1 MLVEVGETAQFSKQH
16 AAHAKGALFQQ
27 NFMTDKNLCQCRI
40 ESVFVEGRWPT
51 ILSLFQY
58 CPAFRFEGLFVKK
71 AQKEFR
77 KFKRLKKT
85 AC

>member
-1 MLVEVGETAQFSKQH
+1 
-16 AAHAKGALFQQ
+16 
-27 NFMTDKNLCQCRI
+27 MTDKNLCQSRI
-40 ESVFVEGRWPT
+40 ESVFVEGRWPA